1 LWSGEISATFVFQQ
15 KIKIMGK
22 DEFLGGKV
30 PSELKREFQARAV
43 SEDRSMNALLVDM
56 VQSYLIGEAEVSKT
70 DTDKIVSELK
80 EELQKIELPSSE
92 VTVDDEFIKKAV
104 REVLEEMGG
113 GGLLSKLKELETAIE
128 DLETDHAIVKA
139 NIEKIENDMESLNDG
154 VSYLENN
161 MPEIRERYEEIDDF
175 EGWRKLMAEEVNCL
189 IVRVYED
196 SPMEKIEDQAAMLR
210 RISRQLEIEV
220 EDPRSGE
227 CRVNFKEIVPDE
239 HTENISRL
247 IQLAILDME
256 EYESDEKGMVFGKLS
271 EMFRKEAELVSEQQR
286 AVTVSFDQESEEA
299 IRDLMENLQEEG
311 APVRD
316 KKSLLKYLLAKAM
329 QEEGQALF
337 SSKKYLAAQGK
348 RILEELTPG

>member
-1 LWSGEISATFVFQQ
+1 
-15 KIKIMGK
+15 
-22 DEFLGGKV
+22 
-30 PSELKREFQARAV
+30 
-43 SEDRSMNALLVDM
+43 M

-92 VTVDDEFIKKAV
+92 VSLDDEFIKKAV
-104 REVLEEMGG
+104 REVLEEMAG
-113 GGLLSKLKELETAIE
+113 GGLLSKIKELETAIE

-299 IRDLMENLQEEG
+299 ISDLMESLQEEG